1 MSGSTHGLDELDDV
15 GNALNGEEVLETE
28 TSTALGSVDNSAI
41 HCGRKARFLEENGD
55 GLGLDGLT
63 LCLGECSER

>member
-1 MSGSTHGLDELDDV
+1 MSGSAHGLYELDDV
-15 GNALNGEEVLETE
+15 GNALNGEEV
-28 TSTALGSVDNSAI
+28 LGSVDNSAI